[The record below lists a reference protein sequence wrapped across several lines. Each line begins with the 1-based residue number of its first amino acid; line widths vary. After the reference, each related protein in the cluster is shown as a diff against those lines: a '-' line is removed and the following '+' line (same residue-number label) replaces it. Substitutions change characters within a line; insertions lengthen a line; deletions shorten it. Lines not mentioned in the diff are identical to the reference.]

1 MIINIDFNN
10 NEVTIDDSIY
20 NIDLT
25 GKEDIILKDLG
36 LEKISMEE
44 VRKDINDLFSQL
56 DFNNVKCDE

>member
-36 LEKISMEE
+36 LEKIPMEE
-44 VRKDINDLFSQL
+44 VRKDINDLLSQL
-56 DFNNVKCDE
+56 GFNDVKCDE